1 LLSLLLAIFLIL
13 FAIRQMREARA
24 FTEKMQQTQ
33 KLEALG
39 QLTGGLA
46 HDFNNLLTPVI
57 GTLDQLS
64 RRESLDPKGRRL
76 AAGALTSAQRAAK
89 LTSQLLAFSR
99 RQKLSVAPI
108 SVQRLV
114 RDVGELIERSLGA
127 RHPFKAHVDPAV
139 LCVASDGNQLEVA
152 LLNLALNARDASPE
166 GSPISLQVRP
176 DGAGHVLFEFSDRG
190 VGMDEKTQ
198 SRALE
203 PFFTTK
209 PLGQGTGLGL
219 AQVFGVVAQSGGTMT
234 INSRLG
240 EGTKI
245 TLSLPACEEEEA
257 AEVATSISSPAPQ
270 MLRLLVVDDDA
281 AVRATIAGIL
291 MEDGHSVEA
300 VASGASALTLLQ
312 ENEYDLVVVDFL
324 MPGMTGTELIKAVGE
339 FREGVRFLLVSGYA
353 DSNEIANAR
362 EHADLLRKPFTPD
375 ELRRAMA
382 TASLAPRTAN

>member
-1 LLSLLLAIFLIL
+1 
-13 FAIRQMREARA
+13 
-24 FTEKMQQTQ
+24 
-33 KLEALG
+33 
-39 QLTGGLA
+39 
-46 HDFNNLLTPVI
+46 
-57 GTLDQLS
+57 
-64 RRESLDPKGRRL
+64 
-76 AAGALTSAQRAAK
+76 
-89 LTSQLLAFSR
+89 
-99 RQKLSVAPI
+99 
-108 SVQRLV
+108 
-114 RDVGELIERSLGA
+114 
-127 RHPFKAHVDPAV
+127 
-139 LCVASDGNQLEVA
+139 
-152 LLNLALNARDASPE
+152 
-166 GSPISLQVRP
+166 
-176 DGAGHVLFEFSDRG
+176 
-190 VGMDEKTQ
+190 
-198 SRALE
+198 LE